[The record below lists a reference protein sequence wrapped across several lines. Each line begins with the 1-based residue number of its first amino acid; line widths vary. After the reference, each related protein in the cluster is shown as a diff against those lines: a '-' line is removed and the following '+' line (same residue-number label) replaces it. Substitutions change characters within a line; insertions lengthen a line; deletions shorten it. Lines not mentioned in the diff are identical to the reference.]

1 MKKVMIVLLAA
12 LLLVSFSSCEK
23 DKSED
28 VIATYESFCKVQE
41 IAVDVPLIF
50 SDMNVHNNAPVEKS
64 NSDIS
69 IDSDLTYLLEA
80 VDSKYEKITTLK
92 DLSATGTVKRE
103 VSEEGTTRTE
113 TWTVTNCEVSFK
125 YTVEGSEDYI
135 DDKITINGTFVEKTL
150 GTRGSYEAEEV
161 DASFSLNGTNYSISY
176 ATNTKPS
183 FTRAKVNGNDVD
195 LRLLNSPSLYN

>member
-12 LLLVSFSSCEK
+12 LLLVSFSSCKK

-41 IAVDVPLIF
+41 IVDDVPRIF
-50 SDMNVHNNAPVEKS
+50 SNMDVHNNEPVEKS

-69 IDSDLTYLLEA
+69 IDSDLTYLLSDI
-80 VDSKYEKITTLK
+80 DSKYEKIYTLK

-103 VSEEGTTRTE
+103 LSEEGTTSTE

-125 YTVEGSEDYI
+125 YDLKDNLEAFI
-135 DDKITINGTFVEKTL
+135 DDKITINGTFVVKTL
-150 GTRGSYEAEEV
+150 GTTRGDYEAEEV

-195 LRLLNSPSLYN
+195 LRLLNSNN